1 MAAGEHTIKQYDQE
15 LESLRGRILQMG
27 GLVETQLR
35 MAIDC
40 FEQGDLRKADEAV
53 DADERV
59 DAEELELGRLIVNLI
74 VRRQPAANDLRLIM
88 GVSRAVTDLERIGD
102 EATKIARAA
111 RWVHEKDVV
120 VRTPRIRD
128 IRVSAEAA
136 LSMLRGA
143 LDAFARLD
151 AVAAAEII
159 REDKG
164 VDEQFRLILRQ
175 LITFMMEDPRTIRR
189 ALEIMWIVRALERIG
204 DHAKNICEYV
214 IYMVHGKDIRH
225 TSLEDVAK
233 QIDAAHALARR

>member
-1 MAAGEHTIKQYDQE
+1 MATGEHTIKQYDQE

-27 GLVETQLR
+27 GLVESQLR

-40 FEQGDLRKADEAV
+40 FEQGDLRKADEVV

-59 DAEELELGRLIVNLI
+59 DDEELELGRLIVNLI

-120 VRTPRIRD
+120 IRTPRIRD
-128 IRVSAEAA
+128 IRVSGEAA

-151 AVAAAEII
+151 AVAAADII

-164 VDEQFRLILRQ
+164 VDEHFRLILRQ
-175 LITFMMEDPRTIRR
+175 LITFMMEDPRTITGSLDTVWV
-189 ALEIMWIVRALERIG
+189 AKAIERIG
-204 DHAKNICEYV
+204 DHSKNIAGDV
-214 IYMVHGKDIRH
+214 IFIVQG
-225 TSLEDVAK
+225 EDVR
-233 QIDAAHALARR
+233 HATPEQLARAVSQTT

>member
-1 MAAGEHTIKQYDQE
+1 M
-15 LESLRGRILQMG
+15 RGRILQMG

-40 FEQGDLRKADEAV
+40 FEQGDLRKADEV
-53 DADERV
+53 VEADERV
-59 DAEELELGRLIVNLI
+59 DDEELELGRLIVNLI

-128 IRVSAEAA
+128 IRVSGEAA

-175 LITFMMEDPRTIRR
+175 LITFMMEDPRTITGSLDTVWV
-189 ALEIMWIVRALERIG
+189 AKAIERIG
-204 DHAKNICEYV
+204 DHSKNIAGDV
-214 IYMVHGKDIRH
+214 IFIVQG
-225 TSLEDVAK
+225 EDVR
-233 QIDAAHALARR
+233 HATPEQLARAVSQST

>member
-1 MAAGEHTIKQYDQE
+1 MATGEHTIKQYDQE

-27 GLVETQLR
+27 GLVESQLR

-40 FEQGDLRKADEAV
+40 FEQGDLRKADEV
-53 DADERV
+53 VEADERV
-59 DAEELELGRLIVNLI
+59 DGEELELGRLIVNLI
-74 VRRQPAANDLRLIM
+74 VRRQPAAVDLRLIM

-111 RWVHEKDVV
+111 RWVHEKDVM

-136 LSMLRGA
+136 MSMLRGA

-151 AVAAAEII
+151 AMAAAEII

-175 LITFMMEDPRTIRR
+175 LITFMMEDPRTITGSLDTVWV
-189 ALEIMWIVRALERIG
+189 AKAIERIG
-204 DHAKNICEYV
+204 DHSKNIAGDV
-214 IYMVHGKDIRH
+214 IFIVQG
-225 TSLEDVAK
+225 EDVR
-233 QIDAAHALARR
+233 HATPEQLARAVSQTT

>member
-1 MAAGEHTIKQYDQE
+1 MVTGEHTIKRYDQE
-15 LESLRGRILQMG
+15 LESLRARILQMG
-27 GLVETQLR
+27 GLVESQLR

-40 FEQGDLRKADEAV
+40 FEHADLRKADEV
-53 DADERV
+53 VEADEQV
-59 DAEELELGRLIVNLI
+59 DDEELELGRLIVNLI

-128 IRVSAEAA
+128 IRVSGEAA

-151 AVAAAEII
+151 PLAAAEII

-175 LITFMMEDPRTIRR
+175 LITFMMEDPRTITGSLDTVWV
-189 ALEIMWIVRALERIG
+189 AKAIERIG
-204 DHAKNICEYV
+204 DHSKNIAGDV
-214 IYMVHGKDIRH
+214 IFIVQG
-225 TSLEDVAK
+225 EDVR
-233 QIDAAHALARR
+233 HATPEQLARAVSQTT

>member
-1 MAAGEHTIKQYDQE
+1 MATGEHTIKQYDQE
-15 LESLRGRILQMG
+15 LESLRARILQMG
-27 GLVETQLR
+27 GLVESQLR

-40 FEQGDLRKADEAV
+40 FEQADLRKADEV
-53 DADERV
+53 VEADERV
-59 DAEELELGRLIVNLI
+59 DAEELELARLVINLI
-74 VRRQPAANDLRLIM
+74 VRRQPAAVDLRLIM

-111 RWVHEKDVV
+111 RWVHQKDVV

-128 IRVSAEAA
+128 IRVSGEAA

-151 AVAAAEII
+151 PMAAAEII

-175 LITFMMEDPRTIRR
+175 LITFMMEDPRTITGSLDTVWV
-189 ALEIMWIVRALERIG
+189 AKAIERIG
-204 DHAKNICEYV
+204 DHSKNIAGDV
-214 IYMVHGKDIRH
+214 IYIVQG
-225 TSLEDVAK
+225 EDVR
-233 QIDAAHALARR
+233 HATPEQLARAVSQPS

>member
-1 MAAGEHTIKQYDQE
+1 MATGEHTIKQYDQE

-27 GLVETQLR
+27 GLVESQLR

-40 FEQGDLRKADEAV
+40 FEQGDLRKADEV
-53 DADERV
+53 VEADERI

-74 VRRQPAANDLRLIM
+74 VRRQPAAVDLRLIM

-120 VRTPRIRD
+120 ARTPRIRD
-128 IRVSAEAA
+128 IRVSGEAA

-175 LITFMMEDPRTIRR
+175 LITFMMEDPRTITGSLDTVWV
-189 ALEIMWIVRALERIG
+189 AKAIERIG
-204 DHAKNICEYV
+204 DHSKNIAGDV
-214 IYMVHGKDIRH
+214 IFIVQG
-225 TSLEDVAK
+225 EDVR
-233 QIDAAHALARR
+233 HATPEQLARAVSQTN

>member
-1 MAAGEHTIKQYDQE
+1 MVSGEHTIKQYDQE

-27 GLVETQLR
+27 GLVESQLR

-40 FEQGDLRKADEAV
+40 FEHADLRKADQVVE
-53 DADERV
+53 ADERV
-59 DAEELELGRLIVNLI
+59 DEEEIELARVILNLI

-111 RWVHEKDVV
+111 RWVHNKGVV
-120 VRTPRIRD
+120 VRMPRIRD

-159 REDKG
+159 REDEG

-175 LITFMMEDPRTIRR
+175 LLTFMMEDPRTITGSLDTVWV
-189 ALEIMWIVRALERIG
+189 AKAIERIG
-204 DHAKNICEYV
+204 DHSKNIAGDV
-214 IYMVHGKDIRH
+214 IFIVQG
-225 TSLEDVAK
+225 EDVR
-233 QIDAAHALARR
+233 HATPEQLARAVSQPS

>member
-1 MAAGEHTIKQYDQE
+1 MATGEHTIKQYDQE
-15 LESLRGRILQMG
+15 LESLRARILQMG
-27 GLVETQLR
+27 GLVESQLR

-40 FEQGDLRKADEAV
+40 FEQADLRKADEV
-53 DADERV
+53 VEADERV
-59 DAEELELGRLIVNLI
+59 DAEELELARLVINLI
-74 VRRQPAANDLRLIM
+74 VRRQPAAVDLRLIM

-111 RWVHEKDVV
+111 RWVHQKDVV

-128 IRVSAEAA
+128 IRVSGEAA

-151 AVAAAEII
+151 PLAAAEII

-175 LITFMMEDPRTIRR
+175 LITFMMEDPRTITGSLDTVWV
-189 ALEIMWIVRALERIG
+189 AKAIERIG
-204 DHAKNICEYV
+204 DHSKNIAGDV
-214 IYMVHGKDIRH
+214 IYIVQG
-225 TSLEDVAK
+225 EDVR
-233 QIDAAHALARR
+233 HATPEQLARAVSQPS

>member
-1 MAAGEHTIKQYDQE
+1 MATGEHTIKQYDQE

-27 GLVETQLR
+27 GLVESQLR

-40 FEQGDLRKADEAV
+40 FEQGDLRKADEV
-53 DADERV
+53 VEADERV

-74 VRRQPAANDLRLIM
+74 VRRQPAAVDLRLIM

-120 VRTPRIRD
+120 IRTPRIRD
-128 IRVSAEAA
+128 IRVSGEAA

-151 AVAAAEII
+151 AMAAAEII

-175 LITFMMEDPRTIRR
+175 LITFMMEDPRTITGSLDTVWV
-189 ALEIMWIVRALERIG
+189 AKAIERIG
-204 DHAKNICEYV
+204 DHSKNIAGDV
-214 IYMVHGKDIRH
+214 IFIVQG
-225 TSLEDVAK
+225 EDVR
-233 QIDAAHALARR
+233 HATPEQLARAVSPTT

>member
-40 FEQGDLRKADEAV
+40 FEQGDLRKADEVV

-151 AVAAAEII
+151 ALAAAEII

-175 LITFMMEDPRTIRR
+175 LITFMMEDPRTITGSLDTVWV
-189 ALEIMWIVRALERIG
+189 AKAIERIG
-204 DHAKNICEYV
+204 DHSKNIAGDV
-214 IYMVHGKDIRH
+214 IFIVQG
-225 TSLEDVAK
+225 EDVR
-233 QIDAAHALARR
+233 HATPEQLARAVSQPT

>member
-1 MAAGEHTIKQYDQE
+1 MVTGEHTIKQYDQE

-40 FEQGDLRKADEAV
+40 FEQGDLRKADEV
-53 DADERV
+53 VEADERV
-59 DAEELELGRLIVNLI
+59 DDEELELGRLIVNLI

-175 LITFMMEDPRTIRR
+175 LITFMMEDPRTITGSLDTVWV
-189 ALEIMWIVRALERIG
+189 AKAIERIG
-204 DHAKNICEYV
+204 DHSKNIAGDV
-214 IYMVHGKDIRH
+214 IFIVQG
-225 TSLEDVAK
+225 EDVR
-233 QIDAAHALARR
+233 HATPEQLARAVSQST

>member
-1 MAAGEHTIKQYDQE
+1 MATGEHTIKQYDQE

-27 GLVETQLR
+27 GLVESQLR

-40 FEQGDLRKADEAV
+40 FEQGDLRKADEV
-53 DADERV
+53 VEADERV

-74 VRRQPAANDLRLIM
+74 VRRQPAAVDLRLIM

-128 IRVSAEAA
+128 IRVSGEAA

-151 AVAAAEII
+151 AVQAAEII

-175 LITFMMEDPRTIRR
+175 LITFMMEDPRTITGSLDTVWV
-189 ALEIMWIVRALERIG
+189 AKAIERIG
-204 DHAKNICEYV
+204 DHSKNIAGDV
-214 IYMVHGKDIRH
+214 IFIVQG
-225 TSLEDVAK
+225 EDVR
-233 QIDAAHALARR
+233 HATPEQLARAVSQTT

>member
-1 MAAGEHTIKQYDQE
+1 MVTGEHTIKQYDQE

-27 GLVETQLR
+27 GLVESQLR

-40 FEQGDLRKADEAV
+40 FDHADLRKADRVVE
-53 DADERV
+53 ADERV
-59 DAEELELGRLIVNLI
+59 DAEEVEMARLILNLI
-74 VRRQPAANDLRLIM
+74 VKRQPAANDLRLIM

-120 VRTPRIRD
+120 IRTPRIRD

-151 AVAAAEII
+151 PLAAAEII

-175 LITFMMEDPRTIRR
+175 LITFMMEDPRTITGSLDTVWV
-189 ALEIMWIVRALERIG
+189 AKAIERIG
-204 DHAKNICEYV
+204 DHSKNIAGDV
-214 IYMVHGKDIRH
+214 IFIAQG
-225 TSLEDVAK
+225 EDVR
-233 QIDAAHALARR
+233 HATPEQVARAVSQST

>member
-1 MAAGEHTIKQYDQE
+1 MVTGEHTIKQYDQE

-40 FEQGDLRKADEAV
+40 FEEGDLRKADEV
-53 DADERV
+53 VEADERV
-59 DAEELELGRLIVNLI
+59 DDEELELGRLIVNLI

-128 IRVSAEAA
+128 IRVSGEAA

-175 LITFMMEDPRTIRR
+175 LITFMMEDPRTITGSLDTVWV
-189 ALEIMWIVRALERIG
+189 AKAIERIG
-204 DHAKNICEYV
+204 DHSKNIAGDV
-214 IYMVHGKDIRH
+214 IFIVQG
-225 TSLEDVAK
+225 EDVR
-233 QIDAAHALARR
+233 HATPEQLARAVSQST

>member
-1 MAAGEHTIKQYDQE
+1 MVSGEHTIKQYDQE

-27 GLVETQLR
+27 GLVESQLR

-40 FEQGDLRKADEAV
+40 FEHADLRKADMVVE
-53 DADERV
+53 ADERV
-59 DAEELELGRLIVNLI
+59 DAEEVDLARVILNLI

-111 RWVHEKDVV
+111 RWIHNKEIL
-120 VRTPRIRD
+120 VRAPRIRD

-151 AVAAAEII
+151 AVAAADII
-159 REDKG
+159 REDQE
-164 VDEQFRLILRQ
+164 VDEHFRLILRQ
-175 LITFMMEDPRTIRR
+175 LITFMMEDPRTITSSLDTVWV
-189 ALEIMWIVRALERIG
+189 AKAIERIG
-204 DHAKNICEYV
+204 DHSKNIAGDV
-214 IYMVHGKDIRH
+214 VFIVQG
-225 TSLEDVAK
+225 EDVR
-233 QIDAAHALARR
+233 HATPEQLSRAVSQT

>member
-1 MAAGEHTIKQYDQE
+1 MVTGEHTIKQYDQE

-27 GLVETQLR
+27 GLVESQLR

-40 FEQGDLRKADEAV
+40 FEQGDLRKADEV
-53 DADERV
+53 VEADEKV
-59 DAEELELGRLIVNLI
+59 DDEELELGRLIVNLI

-128 IRVSAEAA
+128 IRVSAEVA

-151 AVAAAEII
+151 AVSAAEII
-159 REDKG
+159 REDAG

-175 LITFMMEDPRTIRR
+175 LITFMMEDPRTITGSLDTVWV
-189 ALEIMWIVRALERIG
+189 AKAIERIG
-204 DHAKNICEYV
+204 DHSKNIAGDV
-214 IYMVHGKDIRH
+214 IFIVQG
-225 TSLEDVAK
+225 EDVR
-233 QIDAAHALARR
+233 HATLEQLARAVSQPT

>member
-1 MAAGEHTIKQYDQE
+1 MATGVHTIKQYDQE

-40 FEQGDLRKADEAV
+40 FEQADLRKADQVVE
-53 DADERV
+53 ADERV
-59 DAEELELGRLIVNLI
+59 DAEEVELGRLIVNLI

-128 IRVSAEAA
+128 IRVSGEAA

-151 AVAAAEII
+151 AMAAAEII
-159 REDKG
+159 REDEG

-175 LITFMMEDPRTIRR
+175 LITFMMEDPRTITGSLDTVWV
-189 ALEIMWIVRALERIG
+189 AKAIERIG
-204 DHAKNICEYV
+204 DHSKNIAGDV
-214 IYMVHGKDIRH
+214 IFIVQG
-225 TSLEDVAK
+225 EDVR
-233 QIDAAHALARR
+233 HATPEQLARAVSQAS

>member
-1 MAAGEHTIKQYDQE
+1 MATGEHTIKQYDQE

-27 GLVETQLR
+27 GLVESQLR

-40 FEQGDLRKADEAV
+40 FEQADLRKAEEV
-53 DADERV
+53 VEADERV
-59 DAEELELGRLIVNLI
+59 DAEEIELARLVINLI
-74 VRRQPAANDLRLIM
+74 VRRQPAAVDLRLIM

-111 RWVHEKDVV
+111 RWIHEKDVV

-128 IRVSAEAA
+128 IRVSGEAA

-151 AVAAAEII
+151 PMAAAEII

-175 LITFMMEDPRTIRR
+175 LITFMMEDPRTITGSLDTVWV
-189 ALEIMWIVRALERIG
+189 AKAIERIG
-204 DHAKNICEYV
+204 DHSKNIAGDV
-214 IYMVHGKDIRH
+214 IYIVQG
-225 TSLEDVAK
+225 EDVR
-233 QIDAAHALARR
+233 HATPEQLARAVSQST

>member
-1 MAAGEHTIKQYDQE
+1 MATGEHTIKQYDQE
-15 LESLRGRILQMG
+15 LELLRGRILQMG

-40 FEQGDLRKADEAV
+40 FEQADLRKADEV
-53 DADERV
+53 VEADERV
-59 DAEELELGRLIVNLI
+59 DAEELEMARLVINLI
-74 VRRQPAANDLRLIM
+74 VRRQPAAVDLRLIM

-111 RWVHEKDVV
+111 RWVHQKDVV
-120 VRTPRIRD
+120 IRTPRIRD
-128 IRVSAEAA
+128 IRVSGEAA

-151 AVAAAEII
+151 PVAAAEII

-175 LITFMMEDPRTIRR
+175 LITFMMEDPRTITGSLDTVWV
-189 ALEIMWIVRALERIG
+189 AKAIERIG
-204 DHAKNICEYV
+204 DHSKNIAGDV
-214 IYMVHGKDIRH
+214 IYIVQG
-225 TSLEDVAK
+225 EDVR
-233 QIDAAHALARR
+233 HATPEQLARAVSQPN

>member
-1 MAAGEHTIKQYDQE
+1 MVSGEHTIKQYDQE

-27 GLVETQLR
+27 GLVESQLR

-40 FEQGDLRKADEAV
+40 FEQADLRKADQVVE
-53 DADERV
+53 ADERV
-59 DAEELELGRLIVNLI
+59 DAEEIELARVILNLI

-111 RWVHEKDVV
+111 RWVHNKDVV

-136 LSMLRGA
+136 LAMLRGA

-159 REDKG
+159 REDEG

-175 LITFMMEDPRTIRR
+175 LITFMMEDPRTITGSLDTVWV
-189 ALEIMWIVRALERIG
+189 AKAIERIG
-204 DHAKNICEYV
+204 DHSKNIAGDV
-214 IYMVHGKDIRH
+214 IFIVQG
-225 TSLEDVAK
+225 EDVR
-233 QIDAAHALARR
+233 HATPEQLARAVSQAT

>member
-1 MAAGEHTIKQYDQE
+1 MVSGEHTIKQYDQE

-27 GLVETQLR
+27 GLVESQLR

-40 FEQGDLRKADEAV
+40 FEHADLRKADQVVE
-53 DADERV
+53 ADERV
-59 DAEELELGRLIVNLI
+59 DEEEIELARVILNLI

-111 RWVHEKDVV
+111 RWVHNKGVV
-120 VRTPRIRD
+120 VRMPRIRD
-128 IRVSAEAA
+128 ISVSAEAA

-159 REDKG
+159 REDEG

-175 LITFMMEDPRTIRR
+175 LLTFMMEDPRTITGSLDTVWV
-189 ALEIMWIVRALERIG
+189 AKAIERIG
-204 DHAKNICEYV
+204 DHSKNIAGDV
-214 IYMVHGKDIRH
+214 IFIVQG
-225 TSLEDVAK
+225 EDVR
-233 QIDAAHALARR
+233 HATPEQLARAVSQPS

>member
-1 MAAGEHTIKQYDQE
+1 MVTGEHTIKQYDQE

-40 FEQGDLRKADEAV
+40 FEQGDLRKADEV
-53 DADERV
+53 VEADERV
-59 DAEELELGRLIVNLI
+59 DDEELELGRLIVNLI

-102 EATKIARAA
+102 EATKIARAG

-128 IRVSAEAA
+128 IRVSGEAA

-175 LITFMMEDPRTIRR
+175 LITFMMEDPRTITGSLDTVWV
-189 ALEIMWIVRALERIG
+189 AKAIERIG
-204 DHAKNICEYV
+204 DHSKNIAGDV
-214 IYMVHGKDIRH
+214 IFIVQG
-225 TSLEDVAK
+225 EDVR
-233 QIDAAHALARR
+233 HATPEQLARAVSQST

>member
-1 MAAGEHTIKQYDQE
+1 MATGEHTIKQYDQE

-27 GLVETQLR
+27 GLVESQLR

-53 DADERV
+53 EADERV

-74 VRRQPAANDLRLIM
+74 VRRQPAAVDLRLIM

-128 IRVSAEAA
+128 IRVSGEAA
-136 LSMLRGA
+136 LSMLHGA

-151 AVAAAEII
+151 AVQAAEII

-175 LITFMMEDPRTIRR
+175 LITFMMEDPRTITGSLDTVWV
-189 ALEIMWIVRALERIG
+189 AKAIERIG
-204 DHAKNICEYV
+204 DHSKNIAGDV
-214 IYMVHGKDIRH
+214 IFIVQG
-225 TSLEDVAK
+225 EDVR
-233 QIDAAHALARR
+233 HATPEQLARAVSQTT

>member
-1 MAAGEHTIKQYDQE
+1 MATGEHTIKQYDQE
-15 LESLRGRILQMG
+15 LELLRGRILQMG

-40 FEQGDLRKADEAV
+40 FEQADLRKADEV
-53 DADERV
+53 VEADERV
-59 DAEELELGRLIVNLI
+59 DAEELEMARLVINLI
-74 VRRQPAANDLRLIM
+74 VRRQPAAVDLRLIM

-111 RWVHEKDVV
+111 RWVHQKDVV
-120 VRTPRIRD
+120 IRTPRIRD
-128 IRVSAEAA
+128 IRVSGEAA

-151 AVAAAEII
+151 PLAAAEII

-175 LITFMMEDPRTIRR
+175 LITFMMEDPRTITGSLDTVWV
-189 ALEIMWIVRALERIG
+189 AKAIERIG
-204 DHAKNICEYV
+204 DHSKNIAGDV
-214 IYMVHGKDIRH
+214 IYIVQG
-225 TSLEDVAK
+225 EDVR
-233 QIDAAHALARR
+233 HATPEQLARAVSQPN

>member
-1 MAAGEHTIKQYDQE
+1 MVTGEHTIKQYDQE
-15 LESLRGRILQMG
+15 LESLRARILQMG

-40 FEQGDLRKADEAV
+40 FEQGDLRKADEV
-53 DADERV
+53 VEADERV
-59 DAEELELGRLIVNLI
+59 DDEELELGRLIVNLI

-128 IRVSAEAA
+128 IRVSGEAA

-175 LITFMMEDPRTIRR
+175 LITFMMEDPRTITGSLDTVWV
-189 ALEIMWIVRALERIG
+189 AKAIERIG
-204 DHAKNICEYV
+204 DHSKNIAGDV
-214 IYMVHGKDIRH
+214 IFIVQG
-225 TSLEDVAK
+225 EDVR
-233 QIDAAHALARR
+233 HATPEQLARAVSQST

>member
-27 GLVETQLR
+27 GLVESQLR

-40 FEQGDLRKADEAV
+40 FEYGDLRKADEV
-53 DADERV
+53 VEADERV
-59 DAEELELGRLIVNLI
+59 DAEEVELARLIVNLI

-88 GVSRAVTDLERIGD
+88 GVSHAVTDLERIGD

-128 IRVSAEAA
+128 IRVSGEAA
-136 LSMLRGA
+136 MSMLRGA

-175 LITFMMEDPRTIRR
+175 LITFMMEDPRTITGSLDTVWV
-189 ALEIMWIVRALERIG
+189 AKAIERIG
-204 DHAKNICEYV
+204 DHSKNIAGDV
-214 IYMVHGKDIRH
+214 IFIVQG
-225 TSLEDVAK
+225 EDVRHATPE
-233 QIDAAHALARR
+233 QIARAVSQAT

>member
-1 MAAGEHTIKQYDQE
+1 MATGEHTIKQYDQE

-40 FEQGDLRKADEAV
+40 FEQGDLRKADEV
-53 DADERV
+53 VEADERV

-74 VRRQPAANDLRLIM
+74 VRRQPAAVDLRLIM

-128 IRVSAEAA
+128 IRVSGEAA

-175 LITFMMEDPRTIRR
+175 LITFMMEDPRTITGSLDTVWV
-189 ALEIMWIVRALERIG
+189 AKAIERIG
-204 DHAKNICEYV
+204 DHSKNIAGDV
-214 IYMVHGKDIRH
+214 IFIVQG
-225 TSLEDVAK
+225 EDVR
-233 QIDAAHALARR
+233 HATPEQLARAVSQTT

>member
-1 MAAGEHTIKQYDQE
+1 MATGEHTIKQYDQE

-27 GLVETQLR
+27 GLVESQLR

-40 FEQGDLRKADEAV
+40 FEQADLRKAEEV
-53 DADERV
+53 VEADERV
-59 DAEELELGRLIVNLI
+59 DAEELELARLVINLI
-74 VRRQPAANDLRLIM
+74 VRRQPAAVDLRLIM

-128 IRVSAEAA
+128 IRVSGEAA

-151 AVAAAEII
+151 PMAAAEII

-175 LITFMMEDPRTIRR
+175 LITFMMEDPRTITGSLDTVWV
-189 ALEIMWIVRALERIG
+189 AKAIERIG
-204 DHAKNICEYV
+204 DHSKNIAGDV
-214 IYMVHGKDIRH
+214 IYIVQG
-225 TSLEDVAK
+225 EDVR
-233 QIDAAHALARR
+233 HATPEQLARAVSQST

>member
-1 MAAGEHTIKQYDQE
+1 MATGEHTIKQYDQE
-15 LESLRGRILQMG
+15 LESLRARILQMG
-27 GLVETQLR
+27 GLVENQLR
-35 MAIDC
+35 KAIDC
-40 FEQGDLRKADEAV
+40 FEQADLRKADEV
-53 DADERV
+53 VEADEQV
-59 DAEELELGRLIVNLI
+59 DAEEVELGRLIVNLI

-111 RWVHEKDVV
+111 HWVHEKDVV

-128 IRVSAEAA
+128 IRVSGEAA

-175 LITFMMEDPRTIRR
+175 LITFMMEDPRTITGSLDTVWV
-189 ALEIMWIVRALERIG
+189 AKAIERIG
-204 DHAKNICEYV
+204 DHSKNIAGDV
-214 IYMVHGKDIRH
+214 IFIVQG
-225 TSLEDVAK
+225 EDVR
-233 QIDAAHALARR
+233 HATEEQLARAVSQST

>member
-1 MAAGEHTIKQYDQE
+1 MATGEHTIKQYDQE

-27 GLVETQLR
+27 GLVESQLR

-40 FEQGDLRKADEAV
+40 FEQGDLRKADEV
-53 DADERV
+53 VEADERV

-74 VRRQPAANDLRLIM
+74 VRRQPAAVDLRLIM

-120 VRTPRIRD
+120 IRTPRIRD
-128 IRVSAEAA
+128 IRVSGEAA

-151 AVAAAEII
+151 AMAAAEII

-175 LITFMMEDPRTIRR
+175 LITFMMEDPRTITGSLDTVWV
-189 ALEIMWIVRALERIG
+189 AKAIERIG
-204 DHAKNICEYV
+204 DHSKNIAGDV
-214 IYMVHGKDIRH
+214 IFIVQG
-225 TSLEDVAK
+225 EDVR
-233 QIDAAHALARR
+233 HATPEQLARAVSQTT

>member
-1 MAAGEHTIKQYDQE
+1 MVTDGHTIKQYDQE
-15 LESLRGRILQMG
+15 LESLRARILQMG
-27 GLVETQLR
+27 GLVEAQLR

-40 FEQGDLRKADEAV
+40 FEHGDLRKADEV
-53 DADERV
+53 VEADERV
-59 DAEELELGRLIVNLI
+59 DAEEVELARLVVNLI

-136 LSMLRGA
+136 MSMLQGA

-151 AVAAAEII
+151 PVSAAEII

-175 LITFMMEDPRTIRR
+175 LITFMMEDPRTITGSLDTVWV
-189 ALEIMWIVRALERIG
+189 AKAIERIG
-204 DHAKNICEYV
+204 DHSKNIAGDV
-214 IYMVHGKDIRH
+214 IFIVQG
-225 TSLEDVAK
+225 EDVR
-233 QIDAAHALARR
+233 HATPEQLARAVSQAN